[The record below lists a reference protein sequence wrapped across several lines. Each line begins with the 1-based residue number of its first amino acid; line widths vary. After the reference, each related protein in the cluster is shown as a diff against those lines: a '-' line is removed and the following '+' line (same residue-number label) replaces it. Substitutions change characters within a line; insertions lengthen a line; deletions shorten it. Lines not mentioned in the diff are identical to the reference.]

1 VKSAILGALI
11 ISMIA
16 NGIAL
21 VGYAAYIQLMVTALI
36 LLAAVT
42 LDTIV
47 RRRQAAAGR

>member
-1 VKSAILGALI
+1 
-11 ISMIA
+11 MIA

-42 LDTIV
+42 LDTIL
-47 RRRQAAAGR
+47 RRRQIAAGR